1 MRLTISAVDMSREVL
16 EFAERGVYSRRS
28 DVTGDTFRDQKKSIF
43 ERLTD
48 EGRARIGFGDRG
60 RMDRAW

>member
-1 MRLTISAVDMSREVL
+1 MSREVL
-16 EFAERGVYSRRS
+16 EFAERGVYSCRG